1 MRDHSSHSAELNH
14 GSLFNIDA
22 KVANG
27 TWQWEAEREKL
38 DCEIKLQE
46 SCKKKAEAK
55 AGNHQHVGTRLKEGS
70 ARQSRKANHAQAKWT
85 GIVRL
90 KMEQQ
95 QESDQVEG

>member
-55 AGNHQHVGTRLKEGS
+55 AGNHQHLGTRLKEGS
-70 ARQSRKANHAQAKWT
+70 ARQAVQKSEPCSGQVDRHSSAQDGAAT
-85 GIVRL
+85 R
-90 KMEQQ
+90 E
-95 QESDQVEG
+95 